1 MNKSEQFNVT
11 KQQIARA
18 AEICQQVGDLLK
30 ANKPEKNL
38 TKSSPSDEF
47 FQDPASVI
55 LSEDAIRTAPESFVA
70 LAAFIAQAVEGL
82 QNGFNILNQKVD
94 YLMGKYAET
103 TGAVLKAQSDTLD
116 LVKASLDATPATG
129 FRAPAAYVPQ
139 QQPMQKANGQE
150 PTKAFIIDQLER
162 FVELKKATTQDVALF
177 ESSNRLAPHLK
188 EMINAAWSQR
198 NN

>member
-30 ANKPEKNL
+30 ANKPEKDL

-103 TGAVLKAQSDTLD
+103 TSAVLKAQSDTLD
-116 LVKASLDATPATG
+116 LVKASLDAVPATG
-129 FRAPAAYVPQ
+129 FRAPAAFVPQ
-139 QQPMQKANGQE
+139 QPIAKANGQE

-177 ESSNRLAPHLK
+177 ETSNRLAPHLK
-188 EMINAAWSQR
+188 EMIDDAWANR

>member
-30 ANKPEKNL
+30 ANKPEKDL

-139 QQPMQKANGQE
+139 QPMQRAKGQE
-150 PTKAFIIDQLER
+150 PTKAFIIDQLEH
-162 FVELKKATTQDVALF
+162 FVELKKATIQDVALF

-188 EMINAAWSQR
+188 EMIDAAWAQR